1 MALIFV
7 LAGLGGMLVVLG
19 SYAFRSVRHVED
31 LLPDY
36 DGQPPAKVEASV

>member
-7 LAGLGGMLVVLG
+7 MAGLGGMLVVLSG
-19 SYAFRSVRHVED
+19 YTFRSVRHVEE

-36 DGQPPAKVEASV
+36 DGQPLAKAETTV